1 VCGSGLI
8 LGAALRLCKLILAGW
23 VASVGAAAF
32 AADAVEAAKAEDG
45 TAVAEAARAS
55 ASVTAADVM
64 TCMRANVPDRLR
76 LRELIVRTEEVDG
89 DVNTMRAR
97 MYVKREDGRA
107 MVNMHVES
115 PSDVRGTSYLWRELE
130 SRDETFVFIP
140 ELNRVRRVIGSG
152 AESGVM
158 DSEFSMRDL
167 QQVQGSF
174 SSGTQSLLGEGQY
187 ETRPVWKM
195 RFEPGDE
202 EPTPYTHVLADVDK
216 EQCVTLQADF
226 IDEKGVVKQFSA
238 RIDSLTKSDGI
249 AFARR
254 VRMDN
259 VRTGRTSFGE
269 IDRLEAPEDLP
280 HRIFLPNAFY
290 LGR

>member
-1 VCGSGLI
+1 MGWI
-8 LGAALRLCKLILAGW
+8 AL
-23 VASVGAAAF
+23 VGPATF
-32 AADAVEAAKAEDG
+32 AADSKEEAAQPGLSGSGA
-45 TAVAEAARAS
+45 TVS
-55 ASVTAADVM
+55 TAAAGSAM
-64 TCMRANVPDRLR
+64 TAQDIMDCMRANVPERLR

-97 MYVKREDGRA
+97 MFVKREDGRS
-107 MVNMHVES
+107 MVTVHVDG

-152 AESGVM
+152 AESGVL

-174 SSGTQSLLGEGQY
+174 SSGVQSLVGEGKY
-187 ETRPVWKM
+187 ETRSVWKM
-195 RFEPGDE
+195 RFDPGAE

-226 IDEKGVVKQFSA
+226 VDEQGVVKRFSA
-238 RIDSLTKSDGI
+238 QTDSLTENDGI

-269 IDRLEAPEDLP
+269 INRLEAPDDLP
-280 HRIFLPNAFY
+280 QRIFLPNAFY